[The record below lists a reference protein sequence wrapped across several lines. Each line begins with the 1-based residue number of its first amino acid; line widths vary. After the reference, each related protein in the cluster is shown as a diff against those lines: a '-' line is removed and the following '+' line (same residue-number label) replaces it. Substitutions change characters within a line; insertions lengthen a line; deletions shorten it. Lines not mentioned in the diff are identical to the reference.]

1 MTTSINCLSFAKN
14 EVWSYDLKME
24 YGKEKENQQHMKNYY
39 AVIMAGGVGSR
50 FWPVS
55 RAELP
60 KQFIDMLG
68 TGRTLIQTTYDRFRK
83 IIPRENI
90 FVATNELYADLVQNQ
105 LPELLPQQ
113 LILEPIMRNT
123 APCIAYASHKIQQL
137 NQDAVMVIA
146 PADHLI
152 LEPDIFVDDVKKGL
166 ECASENDW
174 LITLGIKPSRPD
186 TGYGYIQYG
195 QKAAVPGFKKVKT
208 FTEKPNIELATTFL
222 QSGDFLWNAGI
233 FIWSARAIIN
243 AFQKYQTEMND
254 VFREGADF
262 YNSDRE
268 AKFISGAFV
277 RCVNISIDFAI
288 MEKAD
293 NVFVLPV
300 DFGWSDLGTWSSVY
314 ELSDKD
320 YLGNVSSSSENVI
333 AYDSS
338 NCMIHAPNNKL
349 VILKGLHNFIVVQ
362 SDDALMIC
370 PKDEEQAVK
379 GIVADVKAKFGAK
392 FI

>member
-1 MTTSINCLSFAKN
+1 
-14 EVWSYDLKME
+14 
-24 YGKEKENQQHMKNYY
+24 MKNYY
-39 AVIMAGGVGSR
+39 AVIMAGGIGSR

-55 RAELP
+55 RTEMP

-68 TGRTLIQTTYDRFRK
+68 TGKTLIQATYDRFRRL
-83 IIPRENI
+83 IPKENI
-90 FVATNELYADLVQNQ
+90 FVATNESYAHLVEQQ
-105 LPELLPQQ
+105 LPELSPRQ

-123 APCIAYASHKIQQL
+123 APCIAYASHKIKQL
-137 NQDAVMVIA
+137 NPDAVMVIA

-152 LEPDIFVDDVKKGL
+152 MEPDVFVDDVKRGL
-166 ECASENDW
+166 ECAAENDW

-195 QKAAVPGFKKVKT
+195 QRTQVKGFKKVKT
-208 FTEKPNIELATTFL
+208 FTEKPNLELATTFL

-233 FIWSARAIIN
+233 FIWSAKAIID
-243 AFQKYQTEMND
+243 AFQKYQTEMNE
-254 VFREGADF
+254 VFREGAEI

-293 NVFVLPV
+293 NVFVMPV

-314 ELSDKD
+314 ELSEKD

-333 AYDSS
+333 VYDSS
-338 NCMIHAPNNKL
+338 NCMVHAPAGKL

-362 SDDALMIC
+362 SDDTLMIC
-370 PKDEEQAVK
+370 PKDEEQEVK
-379 GIVADVKAKFGAK
+379 GIVADVKGKFGNK